1 VTTQG
6 KDHRYIQ
13 FHHGSWYVVVGH
25 REGGRVVKARRSLG
39 TASLRDAQRMR
50 WPIVAEL
57 KARTPRD
64 DAEAWRSA
72 LKDNAGGWG
81 DPEAALSDHLDR
93 LPPAEAVELAAKVYQ
108 TGLDAH
114 LDAFL
119 ASRGELKADTQR
131 KHKLAVR
138 RLAEWL
144 KVNHLPQT
152 LQSVTRK
159 VATRY
164 VDELPAGRRDPEFLR
179 LQWRYLLRREMVD
192 ADPWQDLSTAPRRPL
207 EPERAWTDAEMRW
220 LLEGPCEPAMGLLM
234 RVLALTG
241 ARLDAVIR
249 MEVKGDTDGLPAF
262 IVLPPQKKER
272 GPRTIPLHSHLA
284 GSLAGFKGWQW
295 TNSGAA
301 SLAFTSYRR
310 KVLGPDPAGRRRAVV
325 NAHSF
330 RRWFISQAERA
341 GIDERIISDV
351 VGHARRSMT
360 GRYSAGATMEQ
371 MKVCVEAVKLP
382 T

>member
-1 VTTQG
+1 VEFFDRAMGRATPITT
-6 KDHRYIQ
+6 
-13 FHHGSWYVVVGH
+13 
-25 REGGRVVKARRSLG
+25 
-39 TASLRDAQRMR
+39 
-50 WPIVAEL
+50 
-57 KARTPRD
+57 
-64 DAEAWRSA
+64 
-72 LKDNAGGWG
+72 
-81 DPEAALSDHLDR
+81 
-93 LPPAEAVELAAKVYQ
+93 
-108 TGLDAH
+108 H

-192 ADPWQDLSTAPRRPL
+192 ADPWQDLSTAPRRPM
-207 EPERAWTDAEMRW
+207 EPERAWTDAEMRL

-284 GSLAGFKGWQW
+284 GSLVDR
-295 TNSGAA
+295 T
-301 SLAFTSYRR
+301 
-310 KVLGPDPAGRRRAVV
+310 
-325 NAHSF
+325 
-330 RRWFISQAERA
+330 
-341 GIDERIISDV
+341 
-351 VGHARRSMT
+351 
-360 GRYSAGATMEQ
+360 
-371 MKVCVEAVKLP
+371 
-382 T
+382 